1 MKHPSTLLFSSLAVF
16 ILLLAKVDRL
26 NLKAAHGFC
35 LHAVDVPLTPNLS
48 WQTLEPFPT
57 KILEQTFTYLDKGA
71 QNFVFE
77 SEDQN
82 YVLKFYRFPSRLRQF
97 SFVSHPFSFLV
108 PSKTAE
114 AKSYSERRV
123 QFSYNSYFLAS
134 RYLKQ
139 ETGVI
144 YVHLN
149 PTPDLDPKVRLKDR
163 AGHFY
168 ELPLANI
175 GFVLQKK
182 GQPFL
187 PLLKSR
193 IQHQQIHLAEQ
204 MIDSLIHL
212 IVSRCSRGI
221 TDLDNMANDN
231 YGWAEDHA
239 VHLDIGRFVPHEEM
253 KKISVYR
260 QEVIRVTSP
269 LARYLKK
276 NSPELSQYYE
286 QQISKIGA

>member
-1 MKHPSTLLFSSLAVF
+1 MKRPSILFFSSLAVF

-26 NLKAAHGFC
+26 CLKAAHGFC
-35 LHAVDVPLTPNLS
+35 LHAVDVPLTPNPS
-48 WQTLEPFPT
+48 WQTAEPFPA
-57 KILEQTFTYLDKGA
+57 KILDQTFVYLDKGA

-82 YVLKFYRFPSRLRQF
+82 YVLKLYRFPSRLRQF
-97 SFVSHPFSFLV
+97 SFVSHPFSFLA

-123 QFSYNSYFLAS
+123 QFSYNSYFLACHH
-134 RYLKQ
+134 LKQ
-139 ETGVI
+139 ETGVV
-144 YVHLN
+144 YAHLN
-149 PTPDLDPKVRLKDR
+149 PTPDIDQKVRLKDR
-163 AGHFY
+163 AGNFY

-182 GQPFL
+182 GEPFL

-193 IQHQQIHLAEQ
+193 IEQTASAKQ
-204 MIDSLIHL
+204 MIDSLIQL
-212 IVSRCSRGI
+212 IVSRCSQGI

-231 YGWAEDHA
+231 YGWGENQA
-239 VHLDIGRFVPHEEM
+239 VHLDIGRFVQNEEM
-253 KKISVYR
+253 KKPSVYR

-276 NSPELSQYYE
+276 TSPELFQYYE
-286 QQISKIGA
+286 QKISKIEV

>member
-1 MKHPSTLLFSSLAVF
+1 MKLSSILFFSSIAVF

-26 NLKAAHGFC
+26 SLKAAHGFC
-35 LHAVDVPLTPNLS
+35 LHAVDVPLTNNPS
-48 WQTLEPFPT
+48 WQTSEPFPA
-57 KILEQTFTYLDKGA
+57 KILDQTFIYLDKGA
-71 QNFVFE
+71 QNFVFQ

-82 YVLKFYRFPSRLRQF
+82 YVLKLYRFPSRLRQF
-97 SFVSHPFSFLV
+97 SIVSHPFSFFV

-139 ETGVI
+139 ETGVM
-144 YVHLN
+144 YAHLN
-149 PTPDLDPKVRLKDR
+149 PTPGLEQKVRLKDR
-163 AGHFY
+163 AGNFY

-182 GQPFL
+182 GEPFL
-187 PLLKSR
+187 PLLQSR
-193 IQHQQIHLAEQ
+193 IERHQIHLAEQ
-204 MIDSLIHL
+204 MIDSLIQL
-212 IVSRCSRGI
+212 IVSRCSQGI

-231 YGWAEDHA
+231 YGWAENQA
-239 VHLDIGRFVPHEEM
+239 VHLDIGRFVQNEEM
-253 KKISVYR
+253 KKSSVYR

-276 NSPELSQYYE
+276 HSTELFQYYE
-286 QQISKIGA
+286 QKISKIEA